1 MCVPIQHSPEQVR
14 QAHGTQCRQGMSGLW
29 VRVRL
34 HQYFSKQHG
43 KDQSVLQKQRG
54 NDATSEVIYGSIIPI
69 TLRSEG

>member
-1 MCVPIQHSPEQVR
+1 MCVPIQHSPKQVR
-14 QAHGTQCRQGMSGLW
+14 QAHDAQCCQGMSGLW

-34 HQYFSKQHG
+34 QQYFSKQHR

-54 NDATSEVIYGSIIPI
+54 NDARSEVIYGSIIQI